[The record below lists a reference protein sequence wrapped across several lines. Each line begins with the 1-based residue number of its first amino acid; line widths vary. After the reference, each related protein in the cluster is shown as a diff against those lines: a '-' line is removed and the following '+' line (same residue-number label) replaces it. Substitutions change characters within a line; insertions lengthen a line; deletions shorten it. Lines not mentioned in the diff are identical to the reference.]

1 MSLELR
7 SVNRLL
13 VDENG
18 APARYWIPAYQ
29 RGYRWNQQQVKQL
42 LDDVWDFIQT
52 GEGEFYCLQPLVVK
66 QWDDGR
72 FEVVDGQQRL
82 TTIYVLLVLDRLKA
96 IVEMAR
102 KQPFT
107 IEYETRD
114 GSFLKN
120 IDCIRADENIDF
132 HYICEA
138 RQAIEDWLHSRDG
151 SHALKLM
158 QHLLADDEADRNV
171 RVIWYELVLVHK
183 LRFQSALSFA
193 DSARFAVGG
202 C

>member
-158 QHLLADDEADRNV
+158 QHLLGR
-171 RVIWYELVLVHK
+171 R
-183 LRFQSALSFA
+183 
-193 DSARFAVGG
+193 
-202 C
+202 